1 MRPNLSRAGIP
12 IVEMA
17 MNAGVM
23 VAMATEEGAETTG
36 GGSLKKAPTQWAGT
50 TTGQVLDVGVS
61 QTEPPTTTT
70 TPPAAAAATTL
81 GPAAEGQIPQTR
93 ARRTPAPTGATQST
107 NPILRV
113 AARAGESQ

>member
-61 QTEPPTTTT
+61 QTEPT